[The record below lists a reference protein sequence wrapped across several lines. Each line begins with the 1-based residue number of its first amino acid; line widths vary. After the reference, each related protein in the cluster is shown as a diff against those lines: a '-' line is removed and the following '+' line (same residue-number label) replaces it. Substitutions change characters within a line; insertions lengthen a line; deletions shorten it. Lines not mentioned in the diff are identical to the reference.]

1 MKTRPLAYA
10 SALRHAVMTTM
21 KTHQIVNIMLHFMES
36 GLKTVATAMSLITI
50 RSIPT
55 AKAYTVHTSL
65 TSIG

>member
-1 MKTRPLAYA
+1 MAACVCFGFTSCSDDDDENTSNREH
-10 SALRHAVMTTM
+10 HAAFYGEWV
-21 KTHQIVNIMLHFMES
+21 E
-36 GLKTVATAMSLITI
+36 TVATAMSLITI